1 MEFDQHNDELVD
13 EHSYATG
20 HAAGY
25 AKGLA
30 EGRAEGSEVTAKA
43 EARAR
48 AAEATAA
55 RLREEHTLMM
65 RQCQQMLEEG
75 WANAARRPRLPPAPT
90 RPQAPGPV
98 AAAAS
103 SSRRRSPDDDPEY
116 VDQEAEA
123 GEPPAEGPRRKQ
135 PQRAAGAAGASRY
148 PLLDDSDDDEEEA
161 LPAAPAGTGRF
172 TPPKAERDS
181 LSAGPT
187 ASATG
192 ALGRGRGG
200 GRGRGRGRGVA
211 CVGGGAAEGVS
222 GSSSDPIILTSPQ
235 KKRMEVNRQAAEAKR
250 AKAANASAAAP
261 AAVPFQDADSS
272 AAPGRPGPR
281 MSPRLAKAPRRKDH
295 CGGCGIHMPWD
306 PALSWP
312 DPRHKCSSCSHVV
325 HSNRWICAD
334 LGRPDTTLIASEGFF
349 YCDEICHN
357 IT

>member
-1 MEFDQHNDELVD
+1 MEFDPHNDELVD

-55 RLREEHTLMM
+55 RLREEHTVMM
-65 RQCQQMLEEG
+65 RQCQQMLDEG

-90 RPQAPGPV
+90 RPEARGPV

-116 VDQEAEA
+116 EDLEAEA
-123 GEPPAEGPRRKQ
+123 DGPPAEGPRRKQ
-135 PQRAAGAAGASRY
+135 PQRAAAAAGASRY
-148 PLLDDSDDDEEEA
+148 PLHDGDEEEEA
-161 LPAAPAGTGRF
+161 LPAAAAGTGRF

-192 ALGRGRGG
+192 ALGHGRGG

-222 GSSSDPIILTSPQ
+222 GSASVPIILTSPQ
-235 KKRMEVNRQAAEAKR
+235 RKRMEANRQAAEHTKR

-261 AAVPFQDADSS
+261 AAVPIQNADSS
-272 AAPGRPGPR
+272 AAPGRPR
-281 MSPRLAKAPRRKDH
+281 ASPRLAKAPRRKDH

-312 DPRHKCSSCSHVV
+312 DPRHKCSSCSNVV
-325 HSNRWICAD
+325 HSNPWICKD
-334 LGRPDTTLIASEGFF
+334 LGRQDTTLIASEGFF
-349 YCDEICHN
+349 YCDEVCHN
-357 IT
+357 VA